1 MSRSVS
7 FFNTDMLAV
16 NRSSEDTIHASG
28 DSGWSLSIFHC
39 KINSYAKECS
49 FHMYKIV
56 ITNSIHITNIRKGKS
71 ICESRQ

>member
-39 KINSYAKECS
+39 KINSYAKYVH
-49 FHMYKIV
+49 F
-56 ITNSIHITNIRKGKS
+56 
-71 ICESRQ
+71 ICIK